1 MPITVE
7 IPGPLRIHSN
17 GSALVTLGGHCDSV
31 REVLTELES
40 QCPGVVDRVLTEQGD
55 VREHV
60 NLFVDGENTRYTMG
74 LETPV
79 KDSDTVTILAA
90 ISGG

>member
-17 GSALVTLGGHCDSV
+17 GSATVILGGHCDSV
-31 REVLTELES
+31 RDVLGELES

-74 LETPV
+74 LDTPV
-79 KDSDTVTILAA
+79 NDSDTVTILAA

>member
-17 GSALVTLGGHCDSV
+17 GSALVTLGGRCDSV
-31 REVLTELES
+31 REVLTKLES
-40 QCPGVVDRVLTEQGD
+40 QCPGVVDRVLTEQGE

-60 NLFVDGENTRYTMG
+60 NLFVDGENTRYTQG
-74 LETPV
+74 LATPV
-79 KDSDTVTILAA
+79 HDSDTITILAA

>member
-7 IPGPLRIHSN
+7 IPGPLRVHSN
-17 GSALVTLGGHCDSV
+17 GSALVMLGGHCDSV